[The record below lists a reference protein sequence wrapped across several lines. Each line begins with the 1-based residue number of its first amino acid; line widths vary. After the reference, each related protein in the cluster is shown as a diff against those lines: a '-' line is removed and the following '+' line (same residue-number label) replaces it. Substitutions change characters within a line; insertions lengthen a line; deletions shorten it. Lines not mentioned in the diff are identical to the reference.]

1 MSKFWNNLNV
11 STQLMTLPD
20 FKEQVKKELK
30 LSKIKHFSKGSKIG
44 NTLLSRIRLDRS
56 DIDLHTLSYECLC
69 HAKHELWL
77 HYLIYCF
84 LYSGV
89 RQTLFNM
96 VQHYIQNFNQLNK
109 AMKYEVLVKG
119 IQTDNPEYNST
130 NTTFL
135 IAVHNFILRTK
146 RFPIVPFKPPPRNKN
161 PSLASLYCEI

>member
-1 MSKFWNNLNV
+1 MSKLWNNLNV

-20 FKEQVKKELK
+20 FKEQLKKEKELK
-30 LSKIKHFSKGSKIG
+30 PSKIKHFSKGSKIG

-119 IQTDNPEYNST
+119 IQTDNHQSGWD
-130 NTTFL
+130 
-135 IAVHNFILRTK
+135 FI
-146 RFPIVPFKPPPRNKN
+146 
-161 PSLASLYCEI
+161 